1 MSPFLPFIEQTLSAT
16 QAQTRLCVGLTLAAL
31 PHTETALEIALK
43 DALSYTIQSRYDLA
57 LVEIAPDMSATDA
70 KALIAK
76 VRDVWAQHSVFFI
89 PSRLLDE
96 NSLLGLGLS
105 KQAAFD
111 YQDIIWQAW
120 SFDIRHYKSV
130 PDWLNPKY
138 WANPENWEKYRW

>member
-16 QAQTRLCVGLTLAAL
+16 QAQTRLCVGLAL
-31 PHTETALEIALK
+31 KAPHTLEIALK

-89 PSRLLDE
+89 PSSLLDD

-111 YQDIIWQAW
+111 YQGAIWQAW

-130 PDWLNPKY
+130 PDWLNPKF